1 MMEPRP
7 VASLTFDL
15 EAASNLCAIASTLAQ
30 LPEYLDGLQKAFP
43 ASNPPPVQV
52 VDILREFPK
61 DRLKDHAELLA
72 SFAHL
77 ILDDM
82 LGR

>member
-1 MMEPRP
+1 MEPRP
-7 VASLTFDL
+7 IASLTFDL
-15 EAASNLCAIASTLAQ
+15 EAAANLCAAANTLAQ

-43 ASNPPPVQV
+43 ASNPPVQ
-52 VDILREFPK
+52 DILRVFPAEK
-61 DRLKDHAELLA
+61 LRGHAETLA

-82 LGR
+82 LSR